1 MAPSQKGKQGTK
13 GAKQIVEENKAT
25 LKFYRNMAIGST
37 AGNVLI
43 NLIFFGLSKV
53 TVIMGI
59 IAVLSLAAA
68 VQFMVFM
75 SRPKY
80 SETGAI
86 LDSGNDLNME
96 GGIAENVKDLIIL
109 TAGSLLLSLLS
120 NYFWF
125 LLLLAPLR
133 AFWMLWGSVI
143 QPWLSQRNAA
153 AEEPELDEKK
163 QRKLERKMRRM
174 R

>member
-25 LKFYRNMAIGST
+25 LKFYRNMAIGCS
-37 AGNVLI
+37 AGTVLI
-43 NLIFFGLSKV
+43 NLIFFGISTV

-59 IAVLSLAAA
+59 IAVLSLTAA

-80 SETGAI
+80 SESGTI

-109 TAGSLLLSLLS
+109 TSGTLLLSLLS

-133 AFWMLWGSVI
+133 AVWMLWGSVI

-153 AEEPELDEKK
+153 NQEPELDEKK

>member
-1 MAPSQKGKQGTK
+1 MAPQQKGKQGTK

-25 LKFYRNMAIGST
+25 LKFYRNMALGST
-37 AGNVLI
+37 AAIILL
-43 NLIFFGLSKV
+43 NLVFFGLSKV

-59 IAVLSLAAA
+59 IAVLILAGS

-80 SETGAI
+80 SENGSI

-109 TAGSLLLSLLS
+109 TSGTIILSLLS
-120 NYFWF
+120 NYFWY

-133 AFWMLWGSVI
+133 AIWMLWGSVI

-153 AEEPELDEKK
+153 DQEPELDEKK

>member
-1 MAPSQKGKQGTK
+1 MAPTQKGKQGSK

-25 LKFYRNMAIGST
+25 LKFYKTMAIGCS
-37 AGNVLI
+37 AGATLLNV
-43 NLIFFGLSKV
+43 IFFGLSQV
-53 TVIMGI
+53 SIMGI

-75 SRPKY
+75 SRPRY
-80 SETGAI
+80 SENGAI

-109 TAGSLLLSLLS
+109 TSGTLILSLLS

-133 AFWMLWGSVI
+133 AIWMLWGSI
-143 QPWLSQRNAA
+143 IKPWLAQRNSG
-153 AEEPELDEKK
+153 EHEPEIDEKK
-163 QRKLERKMRRM
+163 QRKMERKMRRM

>member
-1 MAPSQKGKQGTK
+1 MAPQPKGKQGTK

-25 LKFYRNMAIGST
+25 LNFYRNMAIGST
-37 AGNVLI
+37 AAMVL
-43 NLIFFGLSKV
+43 LDLVFFGLSKI
-53 TVIMGI
+53 TVIMGF
-59 IAVLSLAAA
+59 IAVLTLAAS

-80 SETGAI
+80 SENGSI

-109 TAGSLLLSLLS
+109 TSGTLLLSLLS
-120 NYFWF
+120 NYFWYLF
-125 LLLLAPLR
+125 LLAPFR
-133 AFWMLWGSVI
+133 ALWMLWGSVI

-153 AEEPELDEKK
+153 EQEPELDEKK

>member
-1 MAPSQKGKQGTK
+1 MAPTQKGKQGSK

-25 LKFYRNMAIGST
+25 LKFYKTMAIGCS
-37 AGNVLI
+37 AGATLLN
-43 NLIFFGLSKV
+43 
-53 TVIMGI
+53 IMGI

-75 SRPKY
+75 SRPRY
-80 SETGAI
+80 SENGAI

-109 TAGSLLLSLLS
+109 TSGTLILSLLS

-133 AFWMLWGSVI
+133 AIWMLWGSI
-143 QPWLSQRNAA
+143 IKPWLAQRNSG
-153 AEEPELDEKK
+153 EHEPEIDEKK
-163 QRKLERKMRRM
+163 QRKMERKMRRM

>member
-1 MAPSQKGKQGTK
+1 MAPQQKGKQGTK
-13 GAKQIVEENKAT
+13 GAKQIVEENKGT

-37 AGNVLI
+37 AAMVLV
-43 NLIFFGLSKV
+43 NLVFFGLSKV
-53 TVIMGI
+53 TVIMGF
-59 IAVLSLAAA
+59 IAVLTLAAA

-80 SETGAI
+80 SENGTI

-96 GGIAENVKDLIIL
+96 GGIAENIKDLIIL
-109 TAGSLLLSLLS
+109 SSGTILLSLLS
-120 NYFWF
+120 NYFWY

-133 AFWMLWGSVI
+133 ALWMLWSSVI

-153 AEEPELDEKK
+153 DQEPELDEKK